1 MKFLLLSFLCLNSF
15 AAFSYP
21 GRPVFLN
28 PRVSG
33 FGNMASVNIYNH
45 TDVDVECRGTVLI
58 HTERSSEPHY
68 YWETIYRK
76 MSSYRTLYLRDFRE
90 RIQYTSHSISCSER

>member
-1 MKFLLLSFLCLNSF
+1 MKFLLLSFLCFVSLS
-15 AAFSYP
+15 AFSYP

-33 FGNMASVNIYNH
+33 FGNSASVDIYNH
-45 TDVDVECRGTVLI
+45 TDVDVECRGTI
-58 HTERSSEPHY
+58 HLQTARSSESHY

-76 MSSYRTLYLRDFRE
+76 MSSYRSFYLRDFRE
-90 RIQYTSHSISCSER
+90 RIQFTSHTINCSER

>member
-1 MKFLLLSFLCLNSF
+1 MKFLLLSFLCLSSLE
-15 AAFSYP
+15 AFSYP

-33 FGNMASVNIYNH
+33 FGSSASVDIYNH
-45 TDVDVECRGTVLI
+45 TDVDVECRGTVWLR
-58 HTERSSEPHY
+58 TERGSESHF

-76 MSSYRTLYLRDFRE
+76 MSSYKTFYLRDFRE
-90 RIQYTSHSISCSER
+90 RIQFTSHSINCSER

>member
-1 MKFLLLSFLCLNSF
+1 MKFLLLSFLCLMSL

-33 FGNMASVNIYNH
+33 FGNMASVDIYNH
-45 TDVDVECRGTVLI
+45 TDADVECRGTIML
-58 HTERSSEPHY
+58 HTERSPETHF

-76 MSSYRTLYLRDFRE
+76 MNSFRTIYLRDFRE
-90 RIQYTSHSISCSER
+90 KIRFTTHTISCTER